1 MIQISNVLIS
11 IGVYPPQI
19 IAVQSFPPMIEGC
32 TFIPNLNGFM
42 HPKPIRRFQAL
53 LPESDVYA
61 GVIWECLGYAYTLG
75 RFEYGISR
83 SNHWQK
89 VQWRTGTEKQL
100 HQRWTLNM

>member
-61 GVIWECLGYAYTLG
+61 GVI
-75 RFEYGISR
+75 
-83 SNHWQK
+83 
-89 VQWRTGTEKQL
+89 
-100 HQRWTLNM
+100 